1 MAARD
6 GRGSNTRHRPLS
18 APLGSLLH
26 ILLRYGEGLW
36 LGPDCDGCLNLC
48 LPPSGTPAD
57 ALKEASHPPHHP
69 PSTPGSSSSKPL
81 SPGAKDACQLSPGQW
96 PAVAEVPAA
105 LPAAAY
111 SLSALLSAGQLEG
124 SYGAAA
130 KPRGVVT
137 TPKHFQLQVR
147 PGTRRLL
154 VCCVSSH
161 QQAGMICRSALQV
174 QADVLCAIS
183 IALVV
188 LLMGGLKSQC
198 LPSALSHLL
207 CAAA

>member
-1 MAARD
+1 VCRPGD
-6 GRGSNTRHRPLS
+6 PTREGRGVAATRHRPLS

-48 LPPSGTPAD
+48 LPPSGTPAAAVQD
-57 ALKEASHPPHHP
+57 AQHPPPHQQQPVTPGGTSSKPHQP
-69 PSTPGSSSSKPL
+69 HTPGSSSKPG
-81 SPGAKDACQLSPGQW
+81 SPGTAAADTLRLSPGQW
-96 PAVAEVPAA
+96 PAVAEVPAS

-137 TPKHFQLQVR
+137 TPKHFQLQVG
-147 PGTRRLL
+147 PGHCWAAFHPFY
-154 VCCVSSH
+154 VVAK
-161 QQAGMICRSALQV
+161 QQGCTGS
-174 QADVLCAIS
+174 
-183 IALVV
+183 
-188 LLMGGLKSQC
+188 
-198 LPSALSHLL
+198 
-207 CAAA
+207 

>member
-1 MAARD
+1 MECAQQATAAHFLVVAVMCKHTGRQPNHHLGCHRMPPRD
-6 GRGSNTRHRPLS
+6 GRNANTRHRPLS

-57 ALKEASHPPHHP
+57 TVKDASPPPHPP

-96 PAVAEVPAA
+96 PAVAHVPAA

-137 TPKHFQLQVR
+137 TPKHFQLQVG

-154 VCCVSSH
+154 ACVVF
-161 QQAGMICRSALQV
+161 LV
-174 QADVLCAIS
+174 IS
-183 IALVV
+183 R
-188 LLMGGLKSQC
+188 Q
-198 LPSALSHLL
+198 
-207 CAAA
+207 